1 MPETTR
7 QLLDVKSVQAAFG
20 CLGDLVGWNEGQS
33 GRPGATLS
41 HPGKS
46 QLQWDNPT
54 CGTTSLGLLLTI
66 RGMVL
71 QVEKIWKR
79 SNTSHC
85 HNLPLT
91 ILSSPQAGRFS
102 LGDTGGMLNMVGDG
116 SLELADQDTE
126 VCSQNRRNVTCQING
141 LILATVRIHGPGRG
155 NNHKLLWMSGIKTT
169 EPQTTWCCTKKNKM
183 AHTT

>member
-1 MPETTR
+1 
-7 QLLDVKSVQAAFG
+7 
-20 CLGDLVGWNEGQS
+20 
-33 GRPGATLS
+33 
-41 HPGKS
+41 
-46 QLQWDNPT
+46 
-54 CGTTSLGLLLTI
+54 
-66 RGMVL
+66 MVL

-85 HNLPLT
+85 HTLPLT

-155 NNHKLLWMSGIKTT
+155 KNHKLLWMSGIKTT
-169 EPQTTWCCTKKNKM
+169 EPQTTWCCKKNTKW
-183 AHTT
+183 HTPLRFIMEWEEHFSTGLVQGNMCREKNDTLGKQRYDFLYVASRQPIHWPAAAG